1 MENLNT
7 IIESIKFRDDTWI
20 FLVPFSLM
28 VFDILTGVIHAWAIG
43 HLKSYRMREG
53 LSRKFAEISILVIV
67 QIFVYGMNVPKY
79 ILAFFSLYVCFME
92 IVSLCENLKKMGVK
106 LPKFIDKA
114 LVSMEEQLQNGI
126 EFVDK
131 DDKDDK
137 KDKEV

>member
-1 MENLNT
+1 MENFND
-7 IIESIKFRDDTWI
+7 IVEAIKFRDDAWI

-53 LSRKFAEISILVIV
+53 LSRKFAEISVLVIV
-67 QIFVYGMNVPKY
+67 QIFVYGMNIPKC
-79 ILAFFSLYVCFME
+79 ILSFFSIYVCFME
-92 IVSLCENLKKMGVK
+92 VVSLCENLKKMGVK

-114 LVSMEEQLQNGI
+114 LASMEKQLQNGT
-126 EFVDK
+126 EFI
-131 DDKDDK
+131 DKDDK

>member
-28 VFDILTGVIHAWAIG
+28 AFDILTGVIHAWAIG

-126 EFVDK
+126 ELV
-131 DDKDDK
+131 DKDDK

>member
-1 MENLNT
+1 MENFND
-7 IIESIKFRDDTWI
+7 IVEAIKFRDDAWI

-53 LSRKFAEISILVIV
+53 LSRKFAEISVLVIV
-67 QIFVYGMNVPKY
+67 QIFVYGMNIPKC
-79 ILAFFSLYVCFME
+79 ILNFFSFYVCFME

-114 LVSMEEQLQNGI
+114 LASMEEQLQNGI
-126 EFVDK
+126 EIV
-131 DDKDDK
+131 DKDDK

>member
-1 MENLNT
+1 MENFNA

-67 QIFVYGMNVPKY
+67 QIFVYGINVPKY

-106 LPKFIDKA
+106 LPKFIDRA

-126 EFVDK
+126 ELVDK
-131 DDKDDK
+131 DNK